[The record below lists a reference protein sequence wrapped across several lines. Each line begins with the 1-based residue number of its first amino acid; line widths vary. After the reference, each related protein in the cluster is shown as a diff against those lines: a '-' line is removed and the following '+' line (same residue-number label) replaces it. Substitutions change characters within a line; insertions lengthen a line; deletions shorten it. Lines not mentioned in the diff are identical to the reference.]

1 MVNANLY
8 NRGYRYAIIGVPYPR
23 RCKGEA
29 EFYVKQIKYGLD
41 RLALEFFGH
50 FDYRIEEIFP
60 TEEAEAYAIMATFAE
75 YEPTEEDLAYMLAE
89 DEAIRNNYR
98 VRA

>member
-1 MVNANLY
+1 MVNKNLY
-8 NRGYRYAIIGVPYPR
+8 ELGYRYAIIGVPYPR
-23 RCKGEA
+23 CCKGEA
-29 EFYVKQIKYGLD
+29 EFYVKQIEYGLGYA
-41 RLALEFFGH
+41 ALEFFGH
-50 FDYRIEEIFP
+50 FDYRIEEIYP